1 MRKSLFLLGLT
12 VATLSSCTQ
21 SEVLEVAGSNKAIGF
36 DAFVNKSI
44 RADITTDNINHFKVF
59 GGYDGNYTNV
69 FNDEKVSGSKGSWT
83 YDNTQYWTNGKT
95 YTFQAYA
102 PEGATA
108 SATANGVNFTGFA
121 ADGKTDLLVSG
132 VKTVSEVNTASD
144 PEKVQFSFRH
154 VLSKI
159 KFTFSTTLN
168 NVNIAISDLKVQ
180 QVPNTGNY
188 TNSGSTGSW
197 GSPSGTKDYDLT
209 VAEQVTKSDAKSS
222 SEIIVMPQTFSQGLT
237 VSFKVTVT
245 GGLSLTADHTVTLPT
260 TAWEEGKCYNYKAE
274 LTPENIDPLNPLK
287 PVEFGDPTVDGWEP
301 FTDDDVTV
309 APQP

>member
-1 MRKSLFLLGLT
+1 M
-12 VATLSSCTQ
+12 
-21 SEVLEVAGSNKAIGF
+21 
-36 DAFVNKSI
+36 
-44 RADITTDNINHFKVF
+44 
-59 GGYDGNYTNV
+59 
-69 FNDEKVSGSKGSWT
+69 
-83 YDNTQYWTNGKT
+83 
-95 YTFQAYA
+95 
-102 PEGATA
+102 
-108 SATANGVNFTGFA
+108 NFTGFA
-121 ADGKTDLLVSG
+121 ADGETDLLVSG

-180 QVPNTGNY
+180 QVPNTGDY

-274 LTPENIDPLNPLK
+274 LTPDNIDPLNPLK

>member
-1 MRKSLFLLGLT
+1 MRKSLFLLGVT

-83 YDNTQYWTNGKT
+83 YDNTQYWTKGKT

-108 SATANGVNFTGFA
+108 SATANGVNFTGFT
-121 ADGKTDLLVSG
+121 ADGETDLLVSG

-209 VAEQVTKSDAKSS
+209 VAEQVTKSNAKSS

>member
-1 MRKSLFLLGLT
+1 MRKSLFLLGVT
-12 VATLSSCTQ
+12 VVTLSSCTQ
-21 SEVLEVAGSNKAIGF
+21 NEVLEVAGSNKAIGF
-36 DAFVNKSI
+36 DAFVNKSV
-44 RADITTDNINHFKVF
+44 RADITTENINHFKVF

-69 FNDEKVSGSKGSWT
+69 FNDEKVSDSKGSWT

-108 SATANGVNFTGFA
+108 SATANGVNFTNFV
-121 ADGKTDLLVSG
+121 ADGATDLLVSA
-132 VKTVSEVNTASD
+132 VKTVSEVNTSSE
-144 PEKVQFSFRH
+144 PETVQFSFRH

-168 NVNIAISDLKVQ
+168 NVNIAISDLKIN
-180 QVPNTGNY
+180 QVPDTGNY

-209 VAEQVTKSDAKSS
+209 VAEEVTKSDAKSS
-222 SEIIVMPQTFSQGLT
+222 TEVIVMPQTFSVGLS

-260 TAWEEGKCYNYKAE
+260 TAWEEGKCYNYAE

-287 PVEFGDPTVDGWEP
+287 PVQFGDPSVSGWEP
-301 FTDDDVTV
+301 FTDDEVTV
-309 APQP
+309 AQP

>member
-1 MRKSLFLLGLT
+1 MRKSLFLLGVT
-12 VATLSSCTQ
+12 VVTLSSCTQ
-21 SEVLEVAGSNKAIGF
+21 NEVLEVVGSNKAIGF
-36 DAFVNKSI
+36 DAFVNKSV
-44 RADITTDNINHFKVF
+44 RADITTENINHFKVF

-69 FNDEKVSGSKGSWT
+69 FNDEKVSDSKGSWT

-108 SATANGVNFTGFA
+108 SATANGVNFTNFV
-121 ADGKTDLLVSG
+121 ADGATDLLVSA
-132 VKTVSEVNTASD
+132 VKTVSEVNTSSE
-144 PEKVQFSFRH
+144 PETVQFSFRH

-168 NVNIAISDLKVQ
+168 NVNIAISDLKIN
-180 QVPNTGNY
+180 QVPDTGNY

-209 VAEQVTKSDAKSS
+209 VAEEVTKSDAKSS
-222 SEIIVMPQTFSQGLT
+222 TEVIVMPQTFSVGLS

-287 PVEFGDPTVDGWEP
+287 PVQFGDPSVSGWEP
-301 FTDDDVTV
+301 FTDDEVTV
-309 APQP
+309 AQP

>member
-1 MRKSLFLLGLT
+1 MRKGLFLLGVT
-12 VATLSSCTQ
+12 VVTLSSCTQ

-59 GGYDGNYTNV
+59 GGYDGSYTNV
-69 FNDEKVSGSKGSWT
+69 FNDEKVSGSKDSWK

-108 SATANGVNFTGFA
+108 SATVNGVEFTNFTANGE
-121 ADGKTDLLVSG
+121 TDLLVSA
-132 VKTVSEVNTASD
+132 VKTVSSVDTSSE
-144 PEKVQFSFRH
+144 PEKVQFTFRH

-168 NVNIAISDLKVQ
+168 NVNIAISELKVNK
-180 QVPNTGNY
+180 VPDTGNY

-197 GSPSGTKDYDLT
+197 GTPSGTKDYELT
-209 VAEQVTKSDAKSS
+209 VAEQVTQSEAKSS
-222 SEIIVMPQTFSQGLT
+222 TEVIVMPQTFSTGLT
-237 VSFKVTVT
+237 VSFTVTVT
-245 GGLSLTADHTVTLPT
+245 GGLSLTAEHTVTLPT

-287 PVEFGDPTVDGWEP
+287 PVEFGDPTVNGWES
-301 FTDDDVTV
+301 FTDGEVTPV
-309 APQP
+309 KP

>member
-1 MRKSLFLLGLT
+1 M
-12 VATLSSCTQ
+12 
-21 SEVLEVAGSNKAIGF
+21 AGSNKAIGF
-36 DAFVNKSI
+36 DAIVNKSV
-44 RADITTDNINHFKVF
+44 RADITTENINHFKVF

-69 FNDEKVSGSKGSWT
+69 FNDEKVRGSKGSWT

-108 SATANGVNFTGFA
+108 SATANGVNFTNFV
-121 ADGKTDLLVSG
+121 ADGATDLLVSA
-132 VKTVSEVNTASD
+132 VKTVSEVNTSSE
-144 PEKVQFSFRH
+144 PETVQFSFRH

-168 NVNIAISDLKVQ
+168 NVNIAISDLKIN
-180 QVPNTGNY
+180 QVPDTGNY

-209 VAEQVTKSDAKSS
+209 VAEEVTKSDAKSS
-222 SEIIVMPQTFSQGLT
+222 TEVIVMPQTFSVGLS

-260 TAWEEGKCYNYKAE
+260 TAWVEGKCYNYKAE
-274 LTPENIDPLNPLK
+274 LTPENIDPLIPLK
-287 PVEFGDPTVDGWEP
+287 PVQFGDPSVSGWEP
-301 FTDDDVTV
+301 FTDDEVTV
-309 APQP
+309 AQP